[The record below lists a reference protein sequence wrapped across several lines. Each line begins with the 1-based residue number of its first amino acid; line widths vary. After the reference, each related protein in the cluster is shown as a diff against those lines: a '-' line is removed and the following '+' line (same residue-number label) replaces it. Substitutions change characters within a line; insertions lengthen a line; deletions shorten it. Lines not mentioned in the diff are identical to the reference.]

1 MRKDFFA
8 KISVL
13 PISTRSV
20 REDVRISAP
29 RCKGGLGY
37 GEGFLEG
44 FQKTRF
50 QSYLVGC
57 EGCEGGNPERMLG
70 VLLGMLK
77 K

>member
-1 MRKDFFA
+1 MDNEEGLLRQ
-8 KISVL
+8 ISVL

-50 QSYLVGC
+50 QSYLVVKDVK
-57 EGCEGGNPERMLG
+57 EEI
-70 VLLGMLK
+70 LK
-77 K
+77 VC